1 MILIGI
7 RMLLGDVTKYLG
19 LVFGVS
25 FSCLLITLLLG
36 MYNGIMIRA
45 HALIDD
51 TPQADI
57 WVMDPAVEYVDEVA
71 SLSDTAPQ
79 RVRGVQSVEWA
90 VPLYT
95 GVLRARL
102 ADGRFRRVIVIGIDD
117 ATLIGLPLKLDP
129 GVTGEELRQADAA
142 LLDRIS
148 GTKLLDR
155 KSPNSA
161 VSAPTKVGDA
171 LRVNDKR
178 LIVAGFCEVSPRVM
192 PQPTL
197 YTTYSRALS
206 LAPPERRLMSFVL
219 VKVRPGFDPVVAA
232 REIEA
237 QTGLRA
243 RTKAEFRQ
251 DTVDYYTNNTE
262 ILTQIGMM
270 VGLGMLVGFATVAL
284 LLTMFTREN
293 FRYYATLK
301 AMGTQDRVL
310 VAILFLQGAA
320 AGLVGF
326 GLGTGV
332 ASVVGYF
339 GNENG
344 IPFLLVWWSPVFSGV
359 CMLLVCGISAG
370 LNIRPV
376 IRLSPA
382 VVMGG

>member
-7 RMLLGDVTKYLG
+7 RMLLGDMTKYLG

-36 MYNGIMIRA
+36 MYNGIMVRA
-45 HALIDD
+45 YALIDD
-51 TPQADI
+51 TPQANI
-57 WVMDPAVEYVDEVA
+57 WVMDPSVEYVDEVA

-117 ATLIGLPLKLDP
+117 ATLIGLPVKLDP
-129 GVTGEELRQADAA
+129 GVTGEELRSADAV

-148 GTKLLDR
+148 GVKLLDR
-155 KSPNSA
+155 KSPNTK
-161 VSAPTKVGDA
+161 VSTPTKVGDS
-171 LRVNDKR
+171 LLVNDKR
-178 LIVAGFCEVSPRVM
+178 VIVAGFCEVSPRVM
-192 PQPTL
+192 PQPTI
-197 YTTYSRALS
+197 YTTYSRALM

-219 VKVRPGFDPVVAA
+219 VKSRPGFDPVKAA

-243 RTKAEFRQ
+243 RTSEEFAR
-251 DTVDYYTNNTE
+251 DTEDYYKNNTE

-293 FRYYATLK
+293 FRYYAAFK
-301 AMGTQDRVL
+301 AMGTQDWVL
-310 VAILFLQGAA
+310 VLIIFLQGAT

-332 ASVVGYF
+332 ASAVGYL
-339 GNENG
+339 GTAIG
-344 IPFLLVWWSPVFSGV
+344 IPFVLVWWSPVFSGV
-359 CMLLVCGISAG
+359 CVLLVCGISAG

-376 IRLSPA
+376 LRLSPTA
-382 VVMGG
+382 VMGG